1 VRRTKRAANP
11 STEEIDMFTTP
22 EQLAQ
27 LQKSTFDTF
36 QAVALKSFEGF
47 EKLAELNL
55 QAVKASV
62 AESNEQLKTVLA
74 VKDVKAL
81 SDLAAVNAQPNTE
94 KATAYAK
101 HVYEIANDTGTEIAK
116 LIEKQFAESNK
127 QLSAAIEALTKN
139 APAGSEGVVTF
150 VKSAVTAA
158 NSAFDQVSKATKQ
171 VVEVAEAN
179 LAAATKTAR
188 PAGKKAA

>member
-1 VRRTKRAANP
+1 
-11 STEEIDMFTTP
+11 MFTTP

-81 SDLAAVNAQPNTE
+81 SDLAAVNAQPSTE

-158 NSAFDQVSKATKQ
+158 NCAFDQVNKATKQ
-171 VVEVAEAN
+171 VVEIAEAN